1 MVEQT
6 IVANTNDTQSG
17 QITTVNGQS
26 DVAYVDVNDKALQTT
41 DQTTTPPSD
50 TNNGGGGYDYEG
62 GGGETGGEVITNPC
76 QMHGENPIETLLYA
90 VLCVFKR
97 LLRVL
102 KKHAED
108 IAMVVIGAMLGGS
121 IVRFGRRMFRGITS
135 IVRV

>member
-1 MVEQT
+1 MATKDTILANQVADVEEVVPIGKVVET
-6 IVANTNDTQSG
+6 
-17 QITTVNGQS
+17 
-26 DVAYVDVNDKALQTT
+26 
-41 DQTTTPPSD
+41 
-50 TNNGGGGYDYEG
+50 GGYDTDIG
-62 GGGETGGEVITNPC
+62 SSVITNPC
-76 QMHGENPIETLLYA
+76 QMEATNPIEALLYA

-102 KKHAED
+102 KKHAKD